1 MKGLCIHNDG
11 NKSSLKM
18 YIVHHT
24 NCSYLYILLMRR
36 LCDPTFEHTVKL
48 FMSYSL
54 QTNAE
59 KEQLKIG
66 ENW

>member
-1 MKGLCIHNDG
+1 
-11 NKSSLKM
+11 
-18 YIVHHT
+18 
-24 NCSYLYILLMRR
+24 MRR